1 MNQRFRY
8 YGVVRTAFV
17 ISVLLVTSATAAA
30 QSSTPNKFAGR
41 ALADV
46 LNELQALHLNIVF
59 SSELVRPEM
68 RVASEPKSSAP
79 RRILDEILRPL
90 GLEVTSGPGGALLV
104 VRSRR
109 ASAPPPMRSGATGTI
124 AGTVID
130 ARTALP
136 LAGVMIAVQG
146 LERTTT
152 TDATGGFTLT
162 ELPTGPVALYVSL
175 IGYGLARP
183 AVDVA
188 DHATTEITVPLAD
201 GTGTYTEAVTV
212 EGDPSRGAQSSVARQ
227 QALNSAEIGELRGV
241 LTDDPFRAIQ
251 SLPSVS
257 AANDFRSEF
266 SIRGSD
272 FHHIGLSIDGVAVPW
287 PVHAIRDTQTTGSI
301 AIVNGDIIDGVVVS
315 DGARPEQQ
323 PGRIGAWVDFSL
335 REGSRA
341 GVELHGAVSASS
353 ASVVAEGPLGA
364 SKRGSWLVSARQS
377 YLQWLL
383 KGLGYDNTTFSF
395 SDVQS
400 KIVFDVTP
408 GQQFQLTAIAG
419 RSRFDQSDTNP
430 GPRYV
435 AVGTGGSLVGV
446 AGWRSMF
453 GSSVLVTQ
461 RLAVLGD
468 TFHTQGST
476 TELGRGV
483 AADLSYRADATWT
496 PRPALM
502 LQIGAYLQ
510 RQRQTTTT
518 TQFLETRADTSHL
531 QRTTAVDGSAWQQA
545 TDLRAVWSA
554 GKRLSLDMG
563 ARLAHSTL
571 THDTTAKPWLLS
583 KTSLNQSWSVRAG
596 AALADQ
602 VPDFESVV
610 GTFGTSDARRERA
623 RQLDIGL
630 EHQVNPHL
638 RWQIALYDRREDDI
652 LRLED
657 GETRLLDRQLVFA
670 SSLTPSWRNA
680 LAGSARGIELVLER
694 PGPARFTGSLGYS
707 YGRQRYHDALTGDS
721 FWADFDQ
728 RHTLTGY
735 GQFRLSP
742 KTSLGA
748 KMRVGSNFP
757 IAGYF
762 EQRADGLF
770 VGSDRNAVRL
780 PAYTR
785 LDLRADRSFTYDHR
799 RLTLFLEVI
808 NVFNRSNLAPAN
820 GVVSATGRALNF
832 TESMFPLLPSAG
844 VRVDF

>member
-1 MNQRFRY
+1 MNQRFCY
-8 YGVVRTAFV
+8 YTQVGTALV
-17 ISVLLVTSATAAA
+17 ISLLLAATVVA
-30 QSSTPNKFAGR
+30 QSDTPKKFAGR
-41 ALADV
+41 PLADV
-46 LNELQALHLNIVF
+46 LKELQALHLNIVF
-59 SSELVRPEM
+59 SSELVKPEM
-68 RVASEPKSSAP
+68 RVASEPKSAVP

-90 GLEVTSGPGGALLV
+90 GLEVRSGPGGALLV
-104 VRSRR
+104 IHSRR
-109 ASAPPPMRSGATGTI
+109 ASAPAATRSGPTGTV

-146 LERTTT
+146 LDRTTT
-152 TDATGGFTLT
+152 TDAKGGFTLT
-162 ELPTGPVALYVSL
+162 DVPTGPVALYVSL
-175 IGYGLARP
+175 VGYGLARP

-201 GTGTYTEAVTV
+201 GTGTYAEAVTV
-212 EGDPSRGAQSSVARQ
+212 EGDPSRATQSGVAMQ

-251 SLPSVS
+251 SLPSVA

-272 FHHIGLSIDGVAVPW
+272 FHHIGLSIDGVAVPS

-301 AIVNGDIIDGVVVS
+301 SIVNGDIIDGVLVS
-315 DGARPEQQ
+315 DGARSEQQ
-323 PGRIGAWVDFSL
+323 PGRIGSWVDFSV

-341 GVELHGAVSASS
+341 GLEMHGAVSASS

-383 KGLGYDNTTFSF
+383 KGLGYDNTAFGF

-400 KIVFDVTP
+400 KVVFDVTP
-408 GQQFQLTAIAG
+408 GQQLQVSAIAG
-419 RSRFDQSDTNP
+419 RSRFDQSNTNP
-430 GPRYV
+430 NPRYV
-435 AVGTGGSLVGV
+435 VVGTGGSLVGV

-461 RLAVLGD
+461 RLAAVGD
-468 TFHTQGST
+468 RFYNQGATS
-476 TELGRGV
+476 ELGRGGTMN
-483 AADLSYRADATWT
+483 LSYRADATWT

-502 LQIGAYLQ
+502 LQIGAYLEQQ
-510 RQRQTTTT
+510 RQRTTT
-518 TQFLETRADTSHL
+518 TQFLDTAAGASQA
-531 QRTTAVDGSAWQQA
+531 QRTTAVNGSAWQQA
-545 TDLRAVWSA
+545 TDVRAVWSA
-554 GKRLSLDMG
+554 GKRLSLDIG
-563 ARLAHSTL
+563 ARIAHSTL
-571 THDTTAKPWLLS
+571 TEDTTAKPWLLS
-583 KTSLNQSWSVRAG
+583 KFSLNQSWSVRAG
-596 AALADQ
+596 VALTDQ

-623 RQLDIGL
+623 RHLDIGL
-630 EHQVNPHL
+630 EHQVSPRF
-638 RWQIALYDRREDDI
+638 RWQVGIYDRRESDI
-652 LRLED
+652 LRLEN
-657 GETRLLDRQLVFA
+657 GETRLQDNHLVFA

-680 LAGSARGIELVLER
+680 LAGSARGIEAVVER
-694 PGPARFTGSLGYS
+694 RGPARFSGSLGYS
-707 YGRQRYHDALTGDS
+707 YGRQRYHDALTGES
-721 FWADFDQ
+721 FWGDFDQ

-735 GQFRLSP
+735 GQFRVSP
-742 KTSLGA
+742 KMSLGA
-748 KMRVGSNFP
+748 KMRFGSNFP
-757 IAGYF
+757 VQGYF
-762 EQRADGLF
+762 EQRPDGLF

-780 PAYTR
+780 PAYSR

-820 GVVSATGRALNF
+820 GVVSPTGRAFNF
-832 TESMFPLLPSAG
+832 TDPMFPVLPSAG
-844 VRVDF
+844 IRVDF

>member
-1 MNQRFRY
+1 MNQRFCY
-8 YGVVRTAFV
+8 YTQVGTALV
-17 ISVLLVTSATAAA
+17 ISLLLAATAVA
-30 QSSTPNKFAGR
+30 QSDTPKKFEGR
-41 ALADV
+41 PLADV
-46 LNELQALHLNIVF
+46 LKELQALHLNIVF
-59 SSELVRPEM
+59 SSELVKPEM
-68 RVASEPKSSAP
+68 RVASEPKSAVP

-90 GLEVTSGPGGALLV
+90 GLEVRSGPRGALLV
-104 VRSRR
+104 IHSRR
-109 ASAPPPMRSGATGTI
+109 APAPAATRSGPTGTV

-130 ARTALP
+130 SRTALP

-146 LERTTT
+146 LHRTTT
-152 TDATGGFTLT
+152 TDAKGGFTLT
-162 ELPTGPVALYVSL
+162 DLPTGPVALYVSL
-175 IGYGLARP
+175 VGYGLARP
-183 AVDVA
+183 AVDIA
-188 DHATTEITVPLAD
+188 EHATTEITVPLAD

-212 EGDPSRGAQSSVARQ
+212 EGDPSRGTQSSVAMQ

-272 FHHIGLSIDGVAVPW
+272 FHHIGLSIDGVALPW

-301 AIVNGDIIDGVVVS
+301 AIMNGDIIDGVVVS
-315 DGARPEQQ
+315 DGARPVQQ
-323 PGRIGAWVDFSL
+323 PGRIGAWVDFSV

-341 GVELHGAVSASS
+341 GIELHGAVSASS

-383 KGLGYDNTTFSF
+383 KGLGYDHTTFGF

-408 GQQFQLTAIAG
+408 GQQFQLTTIGG
-419 RSRFDQSDTNP
+419 RSRFDQADTNP

-435 AVGTGGSLVGV
+435 GVGTGGSFGGV
-446 AGWRSMF
+446 VGWRSMF
-453 GSSVLVTQ
+453 GSSILVTQ

-468 TFHTQGST
+468 TFHNQGAT
-476 TELGRGV
+476 TVLGRGT
-483 AADLSYRADATWT
+483 AADFSYRADATWT
-496 PRPALM
+496 PRPAVMFQL
-502 LQIGAYLQ
+502 GAYLQ
-510 RQRQTTTT
+510 RQRQTMTT
-518 TQFLETRADTSHL
+518 TQFLDTSAGMAQA

-545 TDLRAVWSA
+545 TDVRAVWSP

-563 ARLAHSTL
+563 TRIAHSTL
-571 THDTTAKPWLLS
+571 TDDTTAKPWLLS
-583 KTSLNQSWSVRAG
+583 RLSLNQSWSLRAG
-596 AALADQ
+596 ASLADQ
-602 VPDFESVV
+602 IPDFESVI
-610 GTFGTSDARRERA
+610 GTFGRRDARRERS
-623 RQLDIGL
+623 RHLDIGL
-630 EHQVNPHL
+630 EHQVSPHF
-638 RWQIALYDRREDDI
+638 RWQVAIYDRHENDI

-657 GETRLLDRQLVFA
+657 GETRLQGNQLVFA

-680 LAGSARGIELVLER
+680 LAGSARGVEVVVER
-694 PGPARFTGSLGYS
+694 RGPARFTGSLGYS
-707 YGRQRYHDALTGDS
+707 FGRQRYHDAVTGES
-721 FWADFDQ
+721 FRADFDQ

-742 KTSLGA
+742 KMSLGA
-748 KMRVGSNFP
+748 KMRLGSNFP
-757 IAGYF
+757 VPGYF
-762 EQRADGLF
+762 EQRSDGLF

-780 PAYTR
+780 PAYAR

-820 GVVSATGRALNF
+820 GVVSTMGQAFNF
-832 TESMFPLLPSAG
+832 TEPMFPVLPSAG
-844 VRVDF
+844 IRLDF